1 MKLKHWY
8 NILYVI
14 VNANLIVQLVTQI
27 KSGIKKHANDNVKI
41 IESAKKIISTI
52 LTHGFV
58 KVLKVF

>member
-1 MKLKHWY
+1 M
-8 NILYVI
+8 
-14 VNANLIVQLVTQI
+14 QI

-41 IESAKKIISTI
+41 IESGKKIISTI